1 MPLRPFGPRRALAS
15 DLLDLVATPVAAYHV
30 TGRGGRVSLKP
41 LVANAA
47 ASGVPPPDDA
57 LAYAAAEARAAGE
70 PRDLGT
76 AGAWTVRAVPLD
88 GADAAVAL
96 VYSDA
101 PPAVSAGEEAQAI
114 LDAIA
119 DVVLVYP
126 LTPDGPGPLLAFNQA
141 AVDTYGYSAAT
152 LRTLRVTDLTD
163 PTRFDVS
170 RAIEELMRR
179 REGRFD
185 SVHVTRD
192 GRRIPM
198 QTAARL
204 FQFGGTLC
212 VLAVCRDDAD
222 RRAFQREITR
232 ANGALERRVAERT
245 AEVEGF
251 ATALQTLHR
260 LTTTDHASA
269 VERAD
274 AFLEAG
280 CRMFGL
286 SHGILSRIYPGD
298 DGSML
303 YRVEAIRAPDGAI
316 PVGATVPLVDVFC
329 DTLLV
334 AGATVSFPD
343 AAADPRVDCSPA
355 YTERGLRAFIGAPL
369 RIGDRLVG
377 SINFSSPEPRAAP
390 FAAHEHSLI
399 EIMADAMAQRMR
411 ADAAWAEPV
420 PA

>member
-1 MPLRPFGPRRALAS
+1 MPLRLFGSRRRLAA
-15 DLLDLVATPVAAYHV
+15 DLLDLVPTPVAAYRVAGRDV
-30 TGRGGRVSLKP
+30 TP
-41 LVANAA
+41 LFANAA
-47 ASGVPPPDDA
+47 AAAVPPPDEA
-57 LAYAAAEARAAGE
+57 LLRAAAEAGAAGE
-70 PRDLGT
+70 ARDLGT
-76 AGAWTVRAVPLD
+76 VGARTVRAVPLGGD
-88 GADAAVAL
+88 AVAL
-96 VYSDA
+96 VYADA
-101 PPAVSAGEEAQAI
+101 PLANDAGADAQAI

-126 LTPDGPGPLLAFNQA
+126 LTPDGPGTLLAFNQA

-152 LRTLRVTDLTD
+152 LRTLRVNDLVD
-163 PTRFDVS
+163 PARFDVS
-170 RAIEELMRR
+170 RGIEALMRR

-185 SVHVTRD
+185 SIHVTRD

-198 QTAARL
+198 HTAARL

-251 ATALQTLHR
+251 AAALQTLHR

-298 DGSML
+298 DGAML

-316 PVGATVPLVDVFC
+316 AVGATVPLVDVFC

-334 AGATVSFPD
+334 TGATVSFAD
-343 AAADPRVDCSPA
+343 AAADPRVDCSPG

-390 FAAHEHSLI
+390 FAAHDHTLI